1 MRTDRV
7 ILHVDLDAF
16 FASVEQLDHPEYRGK
31 PVLVGGSSRRGV
43 VSTASYEARA
53 FGCRSAMP
61 VFKALQLCP
70 QAIVVRV
77 RGRRYREVSLQVRG
91 ILDRFSPLVEP
102 LSVDEAF
109 LDVTASRR
117 LLGDGPTIARAI
129 RKAVRSE
136 IGITASVGVS
146 FNKFLAK
153 LGTDLNKPDGMTVIT
168 PDNLRETL
176 DPLSPSRVWGIG
188 PKAAERLARLN
199 IRTIGR
205 LRATP
210 IDALSRVLGTDAQH
224 VLDLVNGIDE
234 RDVRC
239 DHDPKSV
246 GQEQTFG
253 QNIHDPDRLRAILL
267 EQVADVAQS
276 LRRKG
281 LLARTVQ
288 LKLRYGDFRTITR
301 RATLDA
307 STDVTD
313 ELWHVARS
321 LFDAWASQ
329 SLAPVRLMGF
339 AVSGLTT
346 ARQAGLFDEPR
357 HEKSRAVDDA
367 VDRITRKFGSSAIRR
382 AGELGADDER

>member
-1 MRTDRV
+1 
-7 ILHVDLDAF
+7 
-16 FASVEQLDHPEYRGK
+16 
-31 PVLVGGSSRRGV
+31 
-43 VSTASYEARA
+43 
-53 FGCRSAMP
+53 MP

-70 QAIVVRV
+70 HAIVVRV
-77 RGRRYREVSLQVRG
+77 RGRRYREVSLQVRE
-91 ILDRFSPLVEP
+91 ILDRYTPMVEP

-109 LDVTASRR
+109 LDVTASHR
-117 LLGDGPTIARAI
+117 LHGDGPTIARAI
-129 RKAVRSE
+129 REAIHAE

-168 PDNLRETL
+168 RANLFETL

-205 LRATP
+205 LRETP
-210 IDALSRVLGTDAQH
+210 VDTLSRVLGGDAQH
-224 VLDLVNGIDE
+224 VLDLVNGVDE
-234 RDVRC
+234 REVQC

-246 GQEQTFG
+246 GHEQTFG

-267 EQVADVAQS
+267 EQVAEVAQS

-301 RATLDA
+301 RATLEA

-313 ELWHVARS
+313 ELWNAARD
-321 LFDAWASQ
+321 LLDAWAGQ

-339 AVSGLTT
+339 SVSGLTT

-357 HEKSRAVDDA
+357 HERSRAVDEA

-382 AGELGADDER
+382 AGELGAREEH

>member
-1 MRTDRV
+1 MRSDRV

-70 QAIVVRV
+70 HAIVLRV
-77 RGRRYREVSLQVRG
+77 RGRRYREVSLQVRE
-91 ILDRFSPLVEP
+91 ILDRYTPMVEP

-117 LLGDGPTIARAI
+117 LHGDGPTIARAI
-129 RKAVRSE
+129 REAIRSE

-168 PDNLRETL
+168 PDNLRQTL

-188 PKAAERLARLN
+188 PKAAERLAGLN

-205 LRATP
+205 LRETP
-210 IDALSRVLGTDAQH
+210 VETLSRVLGSDAQH

-234 RDVRC
+234 RDVHT

-246 GQEQTFG
+246 GHEQTFG
-253 QNIHDPDRLRAILL
+253 QNLHDPERLRAILL
-267 EQVADVAQS
+267 EQVAEVAQS
-276 LRRKG
+276 LRRRG

-307 STDVTD
+307 PTDVTD
-313 ELWHVARS
+313 ELWQAGRG
-321 LFDAWASQ
+321 LFDAWAGM
-329 SLAPVRLMGF
+329 SLAPIRLMGF

-367 VDRITRKFGSSAIRR
+367 VDRITRKFGRAAIRR
-382 AGELGADDER
+382 AGEMGADDDA